1 MSNNSNY
8 YKELSL
14 FNNIKNNSHRA
25 WNRLLTISNLKEKGR
40 TRDAANYLNKLDE
53 VGRTGV
59 GLLILAIQN
68 KGLETVKAELNRN
81 IETKELS

>member
-1 MSNNSNY
+1 MGNTNNS

-40 TRDAANYLNKLDE
+40 TRDAANYLDKLDE
-53 VGRTGV
+53 TGRAGV
-59 GLLILAIQN
+59 GLMLLAIKN

>member
-1 MSNNSNY
+1 MGNTNNY

>member
-1 MSNNSNY
+1 MSNDSNF